1 MANLL
6 NVRTINYLEFVGNG
20 KLYRVPPYQRDYSW
34 SEEQWED
41 LWIDVCELLPDR
53 KRQHYLGALIVEN
66 QNDREFSI
74 IDGQQRLA
82 TLSLLALAVIRR
94 LSVLADSDID
104 PNENTERAR
113 ELRGRFVGEKDPT
126 SLFESSR
133 LHLNHIDNEFYQ
145 DNLIRLRPPRSS
157 RGLPKSNHLLL
168 KCYQYFCRKIE
179 ESDELRND
187 GMATAS
193 LLSEAA
199 ARQLSF
205 ILITVDDELN
215 AYAVF
220 ETLNAREIGLTTT
233 DLLKNYLFSLVKSGP
248 DLEYIQRRWRALV
261 GTVGATRF
269 PDFLRYHLLCSEP
282 KIRKQ
287 RLFKLVRD
295 RTKSADDALVL
306 LDALNARGELFTA
319 FLDPNRDYWLDL
331 HPDARSCIRDLCLFG
346 VRQQIPLLFAA
357 RESFAEND
365 FVRVLKLISTISFRY
380 TIVSR
385 LNANALEHAY
395 HRAAKAITD
404 GRISTPAEV
413 FDLVRSIYV
422 PDDKM
427 GQDFALLE
435 IDTKRRRK
443 LAKYI
448 LAKLEE
454 DAAGRACDPSTDP
467 GTIEH
472 ILPENPAEVWRET
485 YPSEH
490 WESGINR
497 LGNLTLL
504 EASANR
510 DIGSGSYPEK
520 LIAYGGSGYALTRQL
535 PDMAPEHWSPELVR
549 ERQRG
554 LAERAKLIWR
564 SDFA

>member
-1 MANLL
+1 MADLL
-6 NVRTINYLEFVGNG
+6 NVRTVNYMELIGNG

-41 LWIDVCELLPDR
+41 LWSDVCELLSDR
-53 KRQHYLGALIVEN
+53 KRQHYLGALVVEN
-66 QNDREFSI
+66 ENDREFSI

-94 LSVLADSDID
+94 LSVLADGNID
-104 PNENTERAR
+104 PDENAERAR
-113 ELRGRFVGEKDPT
+113 ELRGRFVGEKDPA
-126 SLFESSR
+126 SLVESSR
-133 LHLNHIDNEFYQ
+133 LHLNHADNDFYQ
-145 DNLIRLRPPRSS
+145 DNLIQLRPPGSP
-157 RGLPKSNHLLL
+157 RGLSKSNLLL
-168 KCYQYFCRKIE
+168 LNCYEYFCSKIE

-187 GMATAS
+187 GMAIAS
-193 LLSEAA
+193 LLSETV
-199 ARQLSF
+199 ARQLFF
-205 ILITVDDELN
+205 ILIAVDDDLN
-215 AYAVF
+215 AYTVF
-220 ETLNAREIGLTTT
+220 ETLNAPGLGLTTT
-233 DLLKNYLFSLVKSGP
+233 DLLKNYLFSLVKSVP
-248 DLEYIQRRWRALV
+248 DLEYLQRRWRALV
-261 GTVGATRF
+261 GTVGAARF

-295 RTKSADDALVL
+295 RTKTADDAF
-306 LDALNARGELFTA
+306 ALMDELEARGDLFA
-319 FLDPNRDYWLDL
+319 AILDPNHDYWLDL
-331 HPDARSCIRDLCLFG
+331 PPDARSYIRDLGLFG
-346 VRQQIPLLFAA
+346 MRQQIPLLFAV
-357 RESFAEND
+357 RNSFPENE
-365 FVRVLKLISTISFRY
+365 FVRVLKLISAISFRY

-385 LNANALEHAY
+385 LNANALEPAY
-395 HRAAKAITD
+395 HRAAKAVMD

-427 GQDFALLE
+427 RQDFALLG

-472 ILPENPAEVWRET
+472 VLPENPAEVWRET

-490 WESGINR
+490 WESGIYR

-504 EASANR
+504 EAPANR
-510 DIGSGSYPEK
+510 KIGNGSYSEK
-520 LIAYGGSGYALTRQL
+520 RIAYGGSGYALARQIS
-535 PDMAPEHWSPELVR
+535 DMAPEQWSPELVR
-549 ERQRG
+549 ERQRR
-554 LAERAKLIWR
+554 LADRAKLIWR